1 MATCITGLG
10 GEVIA
15 FTYPGLIKTA
25 DNFNIPTIAGGNRTE
40 TVVFCNDKK
49 TATPNALVR
58 LSDGSGN
65 PASIAVGQTT
75 AGAKIFGPTVIDG
88 VENFNSGEV
97 LTICNGGVCITDSS
111 TGNIRVDGSGDNK
124 LCGTTCTNDTFAC
137 GTLCVIPAAGTGI
150 CGAQIK
156 TKMCVDGDTAIHG
169 ETFLNQS
176 VLVQVNATICGHTEL
191 CSTLDAA
198 SNNFCVGAT
207 GNITTNGSLCVAG
220 AGGITTDGDIV
231 AFYSSDKN
239 LKNNIIKITDSN
251 SVLNSI
257 NGYEF
262 DWNEK
267 SNREGHDYGVIAQ
280 EVQKVAPTLVKERD
294 DGYLAVDYIKII
306 PVLIEEVKSLNN
318 RIKVLEEK

>member
-40 TVVFCNDKK
+40 AVVFCNDKK
-49 TATPNALVR
+49 TASPNALVR

-75 AGAKIFGPTVIDG
+75 AGAKIFGPTIIDG
-88 VENFNSGEV
+88 VENFNTSQL
-97 LTICNGGVCITDSS
+97 LTICKGGVCVTGAA
-111 TGNIRVDGSGDNK
+111 GNIKLDGSGTNN
-124 LCGTTCTNDTFAC
+124 LCGSTCTNNTGVC
-137 GTLCVIPAAGTGI
+137 GTLCVCPAAGTGI
-150 CGAQIK
+150 YGGIFK
-156 TKMCVDGDTAIHG
+156 TKLCTDSDFTACGDT
-169 ETFLNQS
+169 FLKQD
-176 VLVQVNATICGHTEL
+176 VLVEGIATICGHTEL
-191 CSTLDAA
+191 CSTLDVA
-198 SNNFCVGAT
+198 SNNFCVASN
-207 GNITTNGSLCVAG
+207 GNITTNGSLCVVG
-220 AGGITTDGDIV
+220 SGGITTNGDIV

-239 LKNNIIKITDSN
+239 LKNNIIKITDST